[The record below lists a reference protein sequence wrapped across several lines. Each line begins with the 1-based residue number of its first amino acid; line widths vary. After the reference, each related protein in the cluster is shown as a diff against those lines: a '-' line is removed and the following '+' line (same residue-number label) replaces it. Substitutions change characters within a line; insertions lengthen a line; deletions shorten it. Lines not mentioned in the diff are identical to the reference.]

1 MIDVFENNDGYV
13 PPVLTGLDG
22 SIKFS
27 ATDVNL
33 NLSDE
38 DLTKVNSIRDKNG
51 PSWDKALGR
60 INKKTATE
68 FNSDVDPD
76 LSKKDQKKINKT
88 RLNMNVLKDIHDD
101 NIEEIKTL
109 IEEKTARLKTH
120 KEMYP
125 ETLPNKEKV
134 PSFKRA
140 DAILE
145 DDGKELLLNLTG
157 SIEEKQKQCFDFI
170 KKAKQAGFVA
180 TVNPSINDS
189 ELSLMKDLDSLLNK
203 GLISNASGIPS
214 SVKKGIQLN
223 IKLKPEEVDF
233 LNSYNE
239 LMYFGELSLAQV
251 GRFILLK
258 GIKAIKEEKD

>member
-27 ATDVNL
+27 ATNVNL

-60 INKKTATE
+60 INKKIATE
-68 FNSDVDPD
+68 FSNDKQENNLEASVD
-76 LSKKDQKKINKT
+76 
-88 RLNMNVLKDIHDD
+88 
-101 NIEEIKTL
+101 
-109 IEEKTARLKTH
+109 
-120 KEMYP
+120 
-125 ETLPNKEKV
+125 KEKI
-134 PSFKRA
+134 PSFKRLSTA
-140 DAILE
+140 KEIWPQDSE
-145 DDGKELLLNLTG
+145 NVKELAKNL
-157 SIEEKQKQCFDFI
+157 E
-170 KKAKQAGFVA
+170 
-180 TVNPSINDS
+180 S
-189 ELSLMKDLDSLLNK
+189 EFTKLDLNK
-203 GLISNASGIPS
+203 AASTLVVA
-214 SVKKGIQLN
+214 VKKGIQLN

-239 LMYFGELSLAQV
+239 SMYFGELSLAQV